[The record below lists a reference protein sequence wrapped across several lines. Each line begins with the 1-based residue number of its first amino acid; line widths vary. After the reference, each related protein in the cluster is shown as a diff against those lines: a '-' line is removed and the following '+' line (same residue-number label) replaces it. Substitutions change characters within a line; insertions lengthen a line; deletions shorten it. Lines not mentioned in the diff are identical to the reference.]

1 MAGSLEFVKEVN
13 STDVVSVTATDLFS
27 TDYDVY
33 EVHLDMLYN
42 GASYLD
48 IQLLDSSGNVLT
60 GSHYDM
66 AVLDLKVYATY
77 GQYRVTNATIWRSL
91 GGYMTNTVGGNI
103 AKLTIYNPTATDS
116 YTFASTQGGSFMQS
130 GLFGV
135 KGIATY
141 TATDGVYGLKIF
153 GSTGGSTTFDYLN
166 VKCFGVK

>member
-1 MAGSLEFVKEVN
+1 MASNLQLVKELN
-13 STDVVSVTATDLFS
+13 STDVVSVTATDLFN
-27 TDYDVY
+27 TQYEVY

-42 GASYLD
+42 AGSYLD

-77 GQYRVTNATIWRSL
+77 GEYRVTNSTIWRSL

-116 YTFASTQGGSFMQS
+116 YTFASTQGASFMSS

-141 TATDGVYGLKIF
+141 KANDGVYGLKIS
-153 GSTGGSTTFDYLN
+153 GSTGGSITFDYLN
-166 VKCFGVK
+166 IKCFGVK

>member
-42 GASYLD
+42 GSSYLD

-66 AVLDLKVYATY
+66 AVLDLKVYSTY
-77 GQYRVTNATIWRSL
+77 GEYRVTNSTIWRSL

-116 YTFASTQGGSFMQS
+116 YTFASTQGASFMSS

-141 TATDGVYGLKIF
+141 KANDGVYGLKIF

>member
-1 MAGSLEFVKEVN
+1 MATNLQFVKEVN
-13 STDVVSVTATDLFS
+13 STNVVSVTATDLFN
-27 TDYDVY
+27 TQYDVY

-42 GASYLD
+42 AGSYLD

-60 GSHYDM
+60 GSHYDV

-77 GQYRVTNATIWRSL
+77 GEYNYTNSTIWRGL
-91 GGYMTNTVGGNI
+91 GGYMSNRDGGNI

-116 YTFASTQGGSFMQS
+116 YTFASTQGASFMQS